1 MRSALYDGL
10 AIRVFLPGVKA
21 VRFVRRF
28 ELAGDS
34 VRYAVYLP
42 NGHVRVGT
50 PAELDSVLRRDSSSD
65 GASP

>member
-1 MRSALYDGL
+1 MRSALCDGL
-10 AIRVFLPGVKA
+10 AVRVFVPEVTA

-28 ELAGDS
+28 ERAGDS

-50 PAELDSVLRRDSSSD
+50 PAELDSVLRQNAAPP
-65 GASP
+65 GTFP